1 MGGRRE
7 EINLDDCLRGLEEG
21 GRLVERAKGVVGDI
35 ERIRVGVFGRLG
47 GGEVGEEGRLECM
60 SFHALS
66 MFSWSE
72 S

>member
-21 GRLVERAKGVVGDI
+21 GRWVERAMGVMGDI
-35 ERIRVGVFGRLG
+35 ERIRGGVFSRPGQG
-47 GGEVGEEGRLECM
+47 VGEEGRFECM
-60 SFHALS
+60 SFHALPV
-66 MFSWSE
+66 FSWSE